1 MSTSGTFDA
10 AASTFESYRSL
21 PPGVPEAI
29 RTVIWDALDLASPVR
44 VLEIGAGTGRIG
56 KAFVGA
62 GDFYVG
68 VDTSLTMLRHFPA
81 NSKDCI
87 LIHAD
92 GRQLPFCDDVFDL
105 VLLMQVLSGTADWQG
120 ILNET
125 RRVLLPGGSVVVGHT
140 VRPESGV
147 DAQLKRQL
155 KAILEGMN
163 VVRHRSHESR
173 KEALA
178 WLRSSAVRYMHSEA
192 ASWQVNASAQDFLVR
207 HRTGARFAALPAA
220 VQEQALKQLADWAE
234 MTFGSL
240 DAGFQEKRSFEL
252 DIFQLAEGAGRNSIR
267 PSDEKHYRR

>member
-105 VLLMQVLSGTADWQG
+105 VLLMQGPEQYGGLAGDTFQRNSAS
-120 ILNET
+120 LAA
-125 RRVLLPGGSVVVGHT
+125 RR
-140 VRPESGV
+140 
-147 DAQLKRQL
+147 
-155 KAILEGMN
+155 
-163 VVRHRSHESR
+163 
-173 KEALA
+173 
-178 WLRSSAVRYMHSEA
+178 
-192 ASWQVNASAQDFLVR
+192 
-207 HRTGARFAALPAA
+207 
-220 VQEQALKQLADWAE
+220 
-234 MTFGSL
+234 
-240 DAGFQEKRSFEL
+240 KRSCGSYGSSR
-252 DIFQLAEGAGRNSIR
+252 IGS
-267 PSDEKHYRR
+267 